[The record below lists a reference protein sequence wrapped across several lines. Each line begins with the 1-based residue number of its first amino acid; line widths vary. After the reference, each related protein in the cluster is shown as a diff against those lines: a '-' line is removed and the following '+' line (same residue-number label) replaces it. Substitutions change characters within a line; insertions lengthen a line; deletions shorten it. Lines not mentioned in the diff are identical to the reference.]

1 MGVLDAR
8 GRGAGRCL
16 VAGLAT
22 LVLTAVAGCGSSA
35 GPPGSVPTSAGES
48 PYQAHVVR
56 LPFAKPAGVF
66 TDTNGKPFDLKKDT
80 TGHPTLL
87 YFGYAHCPDVC
98 PLTMASLGAAVKK
111 LPEQQREDFRV
122 VFITTDPRRD
132 TPKRLRAWLDAF
144 GRDFIG
150 LTGSWH
156 TIARAAQ
163 RVHVAAVKPKP
174 TKSGDYQVTHGA
186 KVFGFPPAGNQTY
199 MFSAETPV
207 QDFEHDLPLLAKGV
221 RP

>member
-144 GRDFIG
+144 GKDFIG

-156 TIARAAQ
+156 TIARAET
-163 RVHVAAVKPKP
+163 RVLVADVKPNH
-174 TKSGDYQVTHGA
+174 TKTAD
-186 KVFGFPPAGNQTY
+186 
-199 MFSAETPV
+199 
-207 QDFEHDLPLLAKGV
+207 
-221 RP
+221 